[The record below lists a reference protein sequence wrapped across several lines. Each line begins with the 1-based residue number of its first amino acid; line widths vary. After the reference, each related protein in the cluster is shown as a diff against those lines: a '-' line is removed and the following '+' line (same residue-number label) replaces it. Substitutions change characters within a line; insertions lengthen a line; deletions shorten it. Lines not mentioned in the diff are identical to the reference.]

1 MSLFKHESFYIEIK
15 DELFHI
21 YRNNEEIY
29 LIKYI
34 ENSITE
40 EKSLINNCKYLNTV
54 ILSSS
59 NKISIIITTKES
71 ELILYTLFNEEI
83 TNKITLINSLQN
95 AKCIEIASVYN
106 SLNIFYINNNTLYF
120 RILNNKLILSPPLIL
135 DIIDIHSDPP
145 FIIATGNTEL
155 SICYIKSGSPN
166 LIGYREFDFKKNSWS
181 NFNLLDSSYYL
192 MKDYSFITVKDSI
205 FYSFIFSKG
214 DASVIRF
221 GFGSKYNIKRDL
233 IKENSNILSLNTV
246 LLNTENKVNILY
258 ILDNVLKLKE
268 IDLNCNSEHVIEIDI
283 LNTDNIKK
291 SSFQSNNNI
300 YTNFIFVIESE
311 NKTIYTDSY
320 FFSKHLDKTTKN
332 KIEFDTQLNNNLMIN
347 EINNYDKT
355 SSKGIHLDLI
365 QENMIKEL
373 SMKLKK
379 YEEKLYLISINN
391 AKNDERKNNLRSNI
405 ASLHQEITKKYDRI
419 TTLEKALTEKQNLIN
434 SYENK
439 LKDLMNSEEALQ
451 AKELELEKKEA
462 EILELRTLITE
473 KDIENSNHLN
483 EFKNLKEEIANLNN
497 LIQDKTE
504 EIDNIKNEQLILL
517 QEKNKESF
525 IKKIFKTGY

>member
-1 MSLFKHESFYIEIK
+1 MSLFKHESFFIEIK

-29 LIKYI
+29 LIKYT

-54 ILSSS
+54 ILSSN

-71 ELILYTLFNEEI
+71 EIILYTLFNEEI

-135 DIIDIHSDPP
+135 DIIDIHCDPP
-145 FIIATGNTEL
+145 FIITAGNTEL
-155 SICYIKSGSPN
+155 SICYIKNGSPN

-192 MKDYSFITVKDSI
+192 IEDYSFTIVKDNI
-205 FYSFIFSKG
+205 LYSFIFSKG
-214 DASVIRF
+214 YASVIRF

-233 IKENSNILSLNTV
+233 IKENSNILSLNNI
-246 LLNTENKVNILY
+246 LLKSKNKFAILY
-258 ILDNVLKLKE
+258 IVDNILKLKE
-268 IDLNCNSEHVIEIDI
+268 LDLQYVTNIDI
-283 LNTDNIKK
+283 PIDGNITK
-291 SSFQSNNNI
+291 SSFQSNNDI
-300 YTNFIFVIESE
+300 YTNFIFTLQYE
-311 NKTIYTDSY
+311 NTTIYTNSLFY
-320 FFSKHLDKTTKN
+320 NKYLNENSKVKTN
-332 KIEFDTQLNNNLMIN
+332 FEIELNNNLITK
-347 EINNYDKT
+347 EINAYDK
-355 SSKGIHLDLI
+355 SSNKDIVLDSVQENII
-365 QENMIKEL
+365 QELN
-373 SMKLKK
+373 MKLKK
-379 YEEKLYLISINN
+379 YEKKLYLISINN
-391 AKNDERKNNLRSNI
+391 AKNDEKNNKFRSSI
-405 ASLHQEITKKYDRI
+405 TSLHEEITKKYNRI

-439 LKDLMNSEEALQ
+439 LKDLMNSAEALQ
-451 AKELELEKKEA
+451 SKELELEKKEA
-462 EILELRTLITE
+462 EILELKNLITE

-483 EFKNLKEEIANLNN
+483 EFKNLKEELDRLNS
-497 LIQDKTE
+497 LIEEKTE
-504 EIDNIKNEQLILL
+504 EINNIKNEQLVFL